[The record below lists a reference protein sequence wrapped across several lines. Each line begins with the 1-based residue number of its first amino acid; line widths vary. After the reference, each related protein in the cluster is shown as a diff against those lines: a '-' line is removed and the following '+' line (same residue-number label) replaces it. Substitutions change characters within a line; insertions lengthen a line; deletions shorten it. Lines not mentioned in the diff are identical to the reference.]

1 MKFSWTFQW
10 ALIQMALV
18 NLSRSSIPILPYES
32 HEPNCTHWFFML
44 GNYSFGGW
52 NHEINFAYVQAFSPM
67 YTTSS
72 CGTRTRHKVPL
83 SCPQSRCHGR
93 NVFKPFKSEE
103 TWIKYVRTKLVWIP
117 LTATCLQW
125 NSDTKKI
132 RERKLL
138 AALLLLPSEHQWKS
152 FQ

>member
-1 MKFSWTFQW
+1 MDFSMSTHSNGIGQFVTKFHPYPSIWKPW
-10 ALIQMALV
+10 AKLHALIFHAWKLFLRGMK
-18 NLSRSSIPILPYES
+18 P
-32 HEPNCTHWFFML
+32 
-44 GNYSFGGW
+44 W
-52 NHEINFAYVQAFSPM
+52 NINFAYVQAFSPM
-67 YTTSS
+67 YMTSS

-125 NSDTKKI
+125 NTDTKKI

-138 AALLLLPSEHQWKS
+138 AALLLLPSEHQWKY